1 MEGSSER
8 EQNQAPLRSSLSKK
22 GPRRPRWIELR
33 GCGAQEHL
41 WLWDVGEQEFG
52 RKLQITG
59 IFFHSTNRV
68 RNTESFPPH
77 PWVWAGGK
85 LDLVP
90 GSQGANMTV
99 PATRPAR
106 PPQAPKRPDAPAA
119 PARALPTS
127 VPTPAPCHSLPSGSS
142 PGLGLSPAIPKV
154 LGSSRRFQVRWH
166 ATVADGM
173 QGPAG
178 GFHSSWQASNGVF
191 ASAGS
196 HKPQPD
202 GTAHSRSSHL
212 PGRYCTGR
220 RANRGRGRGRGRGTL
235 PGLCTTSSSGSTDVC

>member
-1 MEGSSER
+1 MTYLSRAWTSQLEPGDRRVLEGSSER

-77 PWVWAGGK
+77 PWVWAGGE

-99 PATRPAR
+99 PAARPAR
-106 PPQAPKRPDAPAA
+106 PPQAPKCPDAPAA

-127 VPTPAPCHSLPSGSS
+127 VPTPAPCHSLPSGSCRL
-142 PGLGLSPAIPKV
+142 PYLAPPAD
-154 LGSSRRFQVRWH
+154 SS
-166 ATVADGM
+166 ALAC
-173 QGPAG
+173 
-178 GFHSSWQASNGVF
+178 HSG
-191 ASAGS
+191 
-196 HKPQPD
+196 
-202 GTAHSRSSHL
+202 
-212 PGRYCTGR
+212 
-220 RANRGRGRGRGRGTL
+220 
-235 PGLCTTSSSGSTDVC
+235 